1 MRIVY
6 LFISLVILVSNGL
19 SQGKID
25 AALSQKIALSE
36 ADEFIKIRIKFSEKA
51 NISAEKQ
58 RLIDEGVSVNERARI
73 LIDLMRNTA
82 ETSQKDLVAFLSENK
97 HLVRNIQRFW
107 ITNVVFCEMKSDA
120 IQHLNGFDAISV
132 VHFENN
138 RFEMGDAVVQEA
150 HADIRG
156 PGGTE
161 TSIEACNVRPLWEMG
176 YTGRGRK
183 VFVYDTGVWP
193 NHQSIGSRF
202 MGNFGFLNEAWFGYY
217 HDEPNGERNSHGT
230 HVLGTMVGLDE
241 NTADS
246 IGIAMKS
253 YWIANDHV
261 GPTISVMPDL
271 PYLMAAYEWALN
283 PDGDFDTSHDIPDV
297 INNSFRWYD
306 GADQTQCE
314 GIVVDLMIAIEAVG
328 IANIYS
334 GGNQGPN
341 NTTISAPQR
350 INVTE
355 VNTFSVGSING
366 NLAFPHPLS
375 SFSSIGPKQCP
386 GAGSLAIHPEVV
398 APGQNVR
405 SAWGQDG
412 YNTISGTSMAS
423 PHVSGVALLLKE
435 AFPYL
440 SGEDLLWAI
449 YLTAI
454 DMGPEGE
461 DNQYG
466 MGMIDA
472 YAAYMYLAEN
482 HTPVN
487 PNLVENDLAITGITG
502 IEMNGIYCENVFQP
516 SVVVKNEGL
525 NSITSFTLTYNWLG
539 GSTNSI
545 TWSETLAPGSSVSI
559 DLTNINTSLLGFQE
573 LWVEVVIIG
582 QNESYD
588 LINNKRHV
596 RWNVR
601 PTAELPFIE
610 EFENN
615 WNNGLW
621 VVENPDAS
629 YTWRTTL
636 APHHHPNNQAAAIQL
651 TNYSPA
657 NNQRDELISPIF
669 DMPSSGQIVMD
680 FDLSYRKRSGI
691 ASHQDTLYIF
701 IQQGCNGMRD
711 TLVMLAGNEL
721 AISNSAYPNFVPSN
735 SDDWKRLEFVMNDYY
750 TEDIT
755 VVFESVN
762 RAGNHIYIDNFRIY
776 EANNPPVGL
785 IDQKLPIVEIYP
797 NPTLNKFA
805 IEIKNVQFYE
815 PLNLTITNLLGQTIE
830 TVLIQNPNQTV
841 EVNEL
846 SSGVYLIHLNINGN
860 MTTTRLVIE

>member
-1 MRIVY
+1 MKYI
-6 LFISLVILVSNGL
+6 LFSFILFASTAENFA
-19 SQGKID
+19 QEKID
-25 AALSQKIALSE
+25 DYLHSQIQNAHSEAFLKIRIEFTQKADISGEKRRLIEENTAVNHRAFLLIQLMLTTAELSQKE
-36 ADEFIKIRIKFSEKA
+36 VIKF
-51 NISAEKQ
+51 
-58 RLIDEGVSVNERARI
+58 L
-73 LIDLMRNTA
+73 
-82 ETSQKDLVAFLSENK
+82 NK
-97 HLVRNIQRFW
+97 NGQATRNIQAFW
-107 ITNVVFCEMKSDA
+107 IANVIFCEIRASEIEQLNNFEEISA
-120 IQHLNGFDAISV
+120 IY
-132 VHFENN
+132 FENN

-150 HADIRG
+150 HVDVRG

-161 TSIEACNVRPLWEMG
+161 PSIEACNVRPLWEMG

-283 PDGDFDTSHDIPDV
+283 PDGDFSTSHDIPDV

-314 GIVVDLMIAIEAVG
+314 GIVVDLMIAIDAVG

-423 PHVSGVALLLKE
+423 PHVSGVVLLLKE
-435 AFPYL
+435 AFPNL

-472 YAAYMYLAEN
+472 FAAYLYLAEN

-487 PNLVENDLAITGITG
+487 PNMVEYDLAITGIAG

-525 NSITSFTLTYNWLG
+525 NSVSSFTLTYNWLG
-539 GSTNSI
+539 SSPNSI
-545 TWSETLAPGSSVSI
+545 TWTETLAPGSSVTI
-559 DLTNINTSLLGFQE
+559 DLPSITTSFSVLQE
-573 LWVEVVIIG
+573 LWVEVEITG

-601 PTAELPFIE
+601 PTIELPFIE

-615 WNNGLW
+615 WKNGLW

-657 NNQRDELISPIF
+657 NNQRDELVSPIF

-711 TLVMLAGNEL
+711 TLVMLSGNEL
-721 AISNSAYPNFVPSN
+721 AVSNSAFPNFVPSN
-735 SDDWKRLEFVMNDYY
+735 SEDWKRLEFVMNDYY
-750 TEDIT
+750 AEDIT

-776 EANNPPVGL
+776 ETNNPPVSL
-785 IDQKLPIVEIYP
+785 LDQELPIVEIYP
-797 NPTLNKFA
+797 NPTLNKFV
-805 IEIKNVQFYE
+805 IEIKNVQFYQS
-815 PLNLTITNLLGQTIE
+815 LNLEITNVLGQTIK
-830 TVLIQNPNQTV
+830 TVLIENANQMVDVT
-841 EVNEL
+841 NL
-846 SSGVYLIHLNINGN
+846 SSGVYFIQLNINGTK
-860 MTTTRLVIE
+860 TTTRLVIE

>member
-6 LFISLVILVSNGL
+6 LFISLLILVSNGF
-19 SQGKID
+19 SQGKMD
-25 AALSQKIALSE
+25 AALSQKIAASE
-36 ADEFIKIRIKFSEKA
+36 ADEFIKIRIEFSEKA
-51 NISAEKQ
+51 NVSAEKQ
-58 RLIDEGVSVNERARI
+58 RLIAEGVSVNERARI

-82 ETSQKDLVAFLSENK
+82 ETSQKDLVTFLIENK
-97 HLVRNIQRFW
+97 HLVRNIERFW

-120 IQHLNGFDAISV
+120 ILQLNGFDAISV

-161 TSIEACNVRPLWEMG
+161 PSIEACNVRPLWEMG

-230 HVLGTMVGLDE
+230 HVLGTMVGLDS

-283 PDGDFDTSHDIPDV
+283 PDGDFNTSHDIPDV

-472 YAAYMYLAEN
+472 YAAYLYLAEN

-487 PNLVENDLAITGITG
+487 PNMVEYDLAITGITG
-502 IEMNGIYCENVFQP
+502 IEMNGVYCENVFQP

-539 GSTNSI
+539 GSTNTI
-545 TWSETLAPGSSVSI
+545 TWTETLAPGSSVSI
-559 DLTNINTSLLGFQE
+559 DLTNINTSLLGRQE

-582 QNESYD
+582 LNESYD

-601 PTAELPFIE
+601 PTIELPFIE

-629 YTWRTTL
+629 YTWRTAL

-657 NNQRDELISPIF
+657 NNQRDELASPIF
-669 DMPSSGQIVMD
+669 DMPNSGQIVMD

-721 AISNSAYPNFVPSN
+721 AVSNSAFPNFVPSN

-750 TEDIT
+750 AEDIT

-785 IDQKLPIVEIYP
+785 IEQELPIVEIYP

-815 PLNLTITNLLGQTIE
+815 PLNLTITNLLGQTIK